1 MKTKKYLFINN
12 LTLKIIGT
20 ILMTLSHIGL
30 FLSLFYDD
38 SSDHTIFIISNLF
51 TYIGSL
57 AFPIFLF
64 LILEGINKTSNIKKY
79 LLRIVIMALII
90 AVAIPIISIV
100 ASSLASFSLDIIS
113 LITKFGNIFID
124 LSLYIVISILIKNI
138 KDKNKYDFISILA
151 LIIIFIFYLVTYL
164 MKIEVIEVNS
174 SLYLYVGALMPQ
186 YSIFGL
192 ILFLVSKLAFYLYEK
207 KVNALDPN
215 FKETNASRF
224 YLSKNIIYC
233 ILLVIFSILS
243 YIFTYIGNYL
253 GVDNVVST
261 YILLAS
267 IFIVFYNYKLGYK
280 SKIIKYSFYVYYPL
294 HIVLIYLIFILMI

>member
-1 MKTKKYLFINN
+1 METKKYLFINN

-20 ILMTLSHIGL
+20 ILMTLAHIGL
-30 FLSLFYDD
+30 FLSLFES
-38 SSDHTIFIISNLF
+38 SSDHQIYIISTLF

-57 AFPIFLF
+57 AFPIFVF

-79 LLRIVIMALII
+79 LLRMVIMALII
-90 AVAIPIISIV
+90 AIAVPIISIV
-100 ASSLASFSLDIIS
+100 ASSLSSSNLDIIS

-124 LSLYIVISILIKNI
+124 LSLYILISILIKNI
-138 KDKNKYDFISILA
+138 KDKNKYDFISIFA
-151 LIIIFIFYLVTYL
+151 LIIVFIFYLVTYL
-164 MKIEVIEVNS
+164 LKIGVIEINS
-174 SLYLYVGALMPQ
+174 ALYLYIGALMPQ

-192 ILFLVSKLAFYLYEK
+192 ALFFCAKLAFYLYEK
-207 KVNALDPN
+207 KVNSIDPS
-215 FKETNASRF
+215 FKETNPSRF

-233 ILLVIFSILS
+233 ILLVLFSILS

-294 HIVLIYLIFILMI
+294 HIVLIYLIFSLLI

>member
-1 MKTKKYLFINN
+1 METKKYLFINN

-20 ILMTLSHIGL
+20 ILMTLAHIGL
-30 FLSLFYDD
+30 FLSLFE
-38 SSDHTIFIISNLF
+38 SGSDHQIYIISTLF

-57 AFPIFLF
+57 AFPIFVF

-90 AVAIPIISIV
+90 AIAVPIISIV
-100 ASSLASFSLDIIS
+100 ASSLSSSNLDIIS

-124 LSLYIVISILIKNI
+124 LSLYILISILIKNI
-138 KDKNKYDFISILA
+138 KDKNKYDFISIFA
-151 LIIIFIFYLVTYL
+151 LIIVFIFYLVTYL
-164 MKIEVIEVNS
+164 LKIGVIEINS
-174 SLYLYVGALMPQ
+174 TLYLYIGALMPQ

-192 ILFLVSKLAFYLYEK
+192 ALFLCAKLAFYLYEK
-207 KVNALDPN
+207 KVNSIDPS
-215 FKETNASRF
+215 FKETNPSRF

-233 ILLVIFSILS
+233 ILLVLFSILS

-253 GVDNVVST
+253 GVDNVIST

-294 HIVLIYLIFILMI
+294 HIVLIYLIFSLLI

>member
-1 MKTKKYLFINN
+1 METKKYLFINN

-20 ILMTLSHIGL
+20 ILMTLAHIGL
-30 FLSLFYDD
+30 FLSLFE
-38 SSDHTIFIISNLF
+38 SNSDHQIYIISTLF

-57 AFPIFLF
+57 AFPIFVF

-79 LLRIVIMALII
+79 LLRMVIMALII
-90 AVAIPIISIV
+90 AIAVPIITIV
-100 ASSLASFSLDIIS
+100 ASSLSSSNLDIIS

-124 LSLYIVISILIKNI
+124 LSLYILISILIKNI
-138 KDKNKYDFISILA
+138 KDKNKYDFISIFA
-151 LIIIFIFYLVTYL
+151 LIIVFIFYLVTYL
-164 MKIEVIEVNS
+164 LKIGVIEINS
-174 SLYLYVGALMPQ
+174 ALYLYIGALMPQ

-192 ILFLVSKLAFYLYEK
+192 ALFLCAKLAYYLYER
-207 KVNALDPN
+207 KVNSIDPN
-215 FKETNASRF
+215 FKETNPSRF

-233 ILLVIFSILS
+233 ILLVLFSILS

-294 HIVLIYLIFILMI
+294 HIVLIYLIFSLLI

>member
-1 MKTKKYLFINN
+1 METKKYLFINN

-20 ILMTLSHIGL
+20 ILMTLAHIGL
-30 FLSLFYDD
+30 FLSLFES
-38 SSDHTIFIISNLF
+38 SSDHQIYIISTLF

-57 AFPIFLF
+57 AFPIFVF

-79 LLRIVIMALII
+79 LLRMVIMALII
-90 AVAIPIISIV
+90 AIAVPIISIV
-100 ASSLASFSLDIIS
+100 APSLSSSNLDIIS

-124 LSLYIVISILIKNI
+124 LSLYILISILIKNI
-138 KDKNKYDFISILA
+138 KDKNKYDFISIFA
-151 LIIIFIFYLVTYL
+151 LIIVFIFYLVTYL
-164 MKIEVIEVNS
+164 FKIGVIEINS
-174 SLYLYVGALMPQ
+174 ALYLYIGALMPQ

-192 ILFLVSKLAFYLYEK
+192 ALFLCAKLAFYLYEK
-207 KVNALDPN
+207 KVNSIDPN
-215 FKETNASRF
+215 FKETNPSKF

-233 ILLVIFSILS
+233 ILLVLFSILS

-294 HIVLIYLIFILMI
+294 HIVLIYLIFSLLI

>member
-1 MKTKKYLFINN
+1 METKKYLFINN

-20 ILMTLSHIGL
+20 ILMTLAHIGL
-30 FLSLFYDD
+30 FLSLFES
-38 SSDHTIFIISNLF
+38 SSDHQIYIISTLF

-57 AFPIFLF
+57 AFPIFVF

-79 LLRIVIMALII
+79 LLRMVIMALII
-90 AVAIPIISIV
+90 AIAVPIISIV
-100 ASSLASFSLDIIS
+100 TSSLTSSNLDIIS

-124 LSLYIVISILIKNI
+124 LSLYILISILIKNI
-138 KDKNKYDFISILA
+138 KDKNKYDFISIFA
-151 LIIIFIFYLVTYL
+151 LIIVFIFYLVNYL
-164 MKIEVIEVNS
+164 LKIGVIEINS
-174 SLYLYVGALMPQ
+174 ALYLYIGALMPQ

-192 ILFLVSKLAFYLYEK
+192 ALFLCAKLAYYLYER
-207 KVNALDPN
+207 KVNSIDPN
-215 FKETNASRF
+215 FKETNPSRF

-233 ILLVIFSILS
+233 ILLVLFSILS

-294 HIVLIYLIFILMI
+294 HIVLIYLIFSLLI

>member
-1 MKTKKYLFINN
+1 METKKYLFINN

-20 ILMTLSHIGL
+20 ILMTLAHIGL
-30 FLSLFYDD
+30 FLSLFES
-38 SSDHTIFIISNLF
+38 SSDHQIYIISTLF

-57 AFPIFLF
+57 AFPIFVF

-79 LLRIVIMALII
+79 LLRMVIMALII
-90 AVAIPIISIV
+90 AIAVPIISIV
-100 ASSLASFSLDIIS
+100 TSSLTSSNLDIIS

-124 LSLYIVISILIKNI
+124 LSLYILISILIKNI
-138 KDKNKYDFISILA
+138 KDKNKYDFISIFA
-151 LIIIFIFYLVTYL
+151 LIIVFIFYLVTYL
-164 MKIEVIEVNS
+164 LKIGVIEINS
-174 SLYLYVGALMPQ
+174 ALYLYIGALMPQ

-192 ILFLVSKLAFYLYEK
+192 ALFLCAKLAYYLYER
-207 KVNALDPN
+207 KVNSIDPN
-215 FKETNASRF
+215 FKETNPSRF

-233 ILLVIFSILS
+233 ILLVLFSILS

-294 HIVLIYLIFILMI
+294 HIVLIYLIFSLLI

>member
-1 MKTKKYLFINN
+1 METKKYLFINN

-20 ILMTLSHIGL
+20 ILMTLAHIGL
-30 FLSLFYDD
+30 FLSVFES
-38 SSDHTIFIISNLF
+38 SSDHQIYIISTLF

-57 AFPIFLF
+57 AFPIFVF

-79 LLRIVIMALII
+79 LLRMVIMALII
-90 AVAIPIISIV
+90 AIAVPIISIV
-100 ASSLASFSLDIIS
+100 ASSLSSSNLDIIS

-124 LSLYIVISILIKNI
+124 LSLYILISILIKNI
-138 KDKNKYDFISILA
+138 KDKNKYDFISIFA
-151 LIIIFIFYLVTYL
+151 LIIVFIFYLVTYL
-164 MKIEVIEVNS
+164 LKIGVIEINS
-174 SLYLYVGALMPQ
+174 ALYLYIGALMPQ

-192 ILFLVSKLAFYLYEK
+192 ALFLCAKLAFYLYEK
-207 KVNALDPN
+207 KVNSIDPSFN
-215 FKETNASRF
+215 ETNPSRY

-233 ILLVIFSILS
+233 ILLVLFSILS

-294 HIVLIYLIFILMI
+294 HIVLIYLIFSLLI

>member
-1 MKTKKYLFINN
+1 
-12 LTLKIIGT
+12 
-20 ILMTLSHIGL
+20 MTLAHIGL
-30 FLSLFYDD
+30 FLSLFES
-38 SSDHTIFIISNLF
+38 SSDHQIYIISTSF

-57 AFPIFLF
+57 AFPIFVF

-79 LLRIVIMALII
+79 LLRMVIMALII
-90 AVAIPIISIV
+90 AIAVPIISIV
-100 ASSLASFSLDIIS
+100 ASSLSSSNLDIIS
-113 LITKFGNIFID
+113 LISKFGNIFID
-124 LSLYIVISILIKNI
+124 LSLYILISILIKNI
-138 KDKNKYDFISILA
+138 KDKNKYDFISIFA
-151 LIIIFIFYLVTYL
+151 LIIVFIFYLVTYL
-164 MKIEVIEVNS
+164 LKIGVIEINS
-174 SLYLYVGALMPQ
+174 ALYLYIGALMPQ

-192 ILFLVSKLAFYLYEK
+192 ALFLCAKLTFYLYEK
-207 KVNALDPN
+207 KVNSIDPN
-215 FKETNASRF
+215 FKETNPSRF

-233 ILLVIFSILS
+233 ILLVLFSILS

-294 HIVLIYLIFILMI
+294 HIVLIYLIFSLLI

>member
-1 MKTKKYLFINN
+1 METKKYLFINN
-12 LTLKIIGT
+12 LTLKIIGI
-20 ILMTLSHIGL
+20 ILMTLAHIGL
-30 FLSLFYDD
+30 FLSLFES
-38 SSDHTIFIISNLF
+38 SSDHQIYIISTSF

-57 AFPIFLF
+57 AFPIFVF

-79 LLRIVIMALII
+79 LLRMVIMALII
-90 AVAIPIISIV
+90 AIAVPIISIV
-100 ASSLASFSLDIIS
+100 ASSLSSSNLDIIS
-113 LITKFGNIFID
+113 LISKFGNIFID
-124 LSLYIVISILIKNI
+124 LSLYILISILIKNI
-138 KDKNKYDFISILA
+138 KDKNKYDFISIFA
-151 LIIIFIFYLVTYL
+151 LIIVFIFYLVTYL
-164 MKIEVIEVNS
+164 LKIGVIEINS
-174 SLYLYVGALMPQ
+174 ALYLYIGALMPQ

-192 ILFLVSKLAFYLYEK
+192 ALFLCAKLTFYLYEK
-207 KVNALDPN
+207 KVNSIDPN
-215 FKETNASRF
+215 FKETNPSRF

-233 ILLVIFSILS
+233 ILLVLFSILS

-294 HIVLIYLIFILMI
+294 HIVLIYLIFSLLI